1 MANYG
6 KKGWI
11 KLWRAEMDN
20 PLYRS
25 EKFTKWQAWIDLCLL
40 ADKDG
45 TVKTSLEALKNR
57 WLWGSRMSVARFLV
71 TLNETENVTV
81 KSTKN
86 KGTLIR
92 INTGVFAKNDRGHK
106 CKNVTAGETVS
117 VNEEVTSK
125 EVADRT
131 SADVRS
137 TAPEEKRI
145 AMAELLNK
153 LGDEYE

>member
-1 MANYG
+1 MANFG

-11 KLWRAEMDN
+11 KLWRSEMDN
-20 PLYRS
+20 PLYWS
-25 EKFTKWQAWIDLCLL
+25 EKFTKWQAWMDLCLL
-40 ADKDG
+40 ADDQG

-57 WLWGSRMSVARFLV
+57 WSWGSKHKVRDFLGTVEGTGLGTV
-71 TLNETENVTV
+71 TYTQ
-81 KSTKN
+81 N

-92 INTGVFAKNDRGHK
+92 INTGNSTKNDRKKKDTQGT
-106 CKNVTAGETVS
+106 VEETQMGL
-117 VNEEVTSK
+117 EEVTSK

-137 TAPEEKRI
+137 TASENKKKTMR
-145 AMAELLNK
+145 ELLDE